1 MGDICY
7 LGSTLDG
14 WIIRQI
20 PETAATHV
28 LAVLI
33 SPEARNRKP
42 YALPVQLIPY
52 AGMNQAQIR
61 DVINNVISEMSLLGM
76 AVSGKHAIHCVG
88 GVYTCIMCAYYRLC

>member
-1 MGDICY
+1 MLLRNYFIGLY
-7 LGSTLDG
+7 
-14 WIIRQI
+14 RNRR
-20 PETAATHV
+20 TAATHV

-76 AVSGKHAIHCVG
+76 AVSGKHAYIV
-88 GVYTCIMCAYYRLC
+88 